1 MQTNDFYMFQGNLT
15 KGWRNKQIVNVV
27 PSVDTEHYIES
38 ATYDNVYDKEGK
50 LLQAGVITIKGRSIS
65 NTTTVHMPILITD
78 AWGLVFEH
86 ICTCTNYCR
95 RRIISIDYHSIK
107 KAVLSSRFFIS
118 RRLRLDCPVRA
129 PPLSIAR

>member
-1 MQTNDFYMFQGNLT
+1 MKHIVGRDYATNDFYMFQGNLT

-78 AWGLVFEH
+78 AWGLV
-86 ICTCTNYCR
+86 
-95 RRIISIDYHSIK
+95 
-107 KAVLSSRFFIS
+107 LSTSV
-118 RRLRLDCPVRA
+118 PVQ
-129 PPLSIAR
+129 ITVGEE